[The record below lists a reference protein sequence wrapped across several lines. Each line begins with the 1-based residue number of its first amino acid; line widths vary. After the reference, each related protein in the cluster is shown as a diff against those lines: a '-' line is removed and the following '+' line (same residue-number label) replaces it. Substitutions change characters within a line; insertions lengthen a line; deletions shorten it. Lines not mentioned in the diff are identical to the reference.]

1 MHQEEIWTNYP
12 KLRINELGFGGNA
25 ILPYKLLTTHL
36 PRFKH
41 LKPSLSSFHLHLNIT
56 RRFSPI
62 KKKFIEMTVLRSRKV
77 VSVAQNEH
85 SHKPVKNEAQI
96 EPSTP
101 AKEVE
106 STNKSSYEA
115 TPSPRMLGQSSDK
128 LGSGSV
134 SSQELRRSAR
144 LSSKSSSCNFV
155 EIVVSRRKRKTL
167 NHGNGESGGY
177 ESDVS
182 NVRVPSELDTS
193 TGCEANGMLVSD
205 LGTEEYDKDK
215 EEMPSVK
222 KLKNGKLPSQ
232 DFNFLGSES
241 VQESDVGNKSLNFR
255 SSKKL
260 LKPGKELSSCKDE
273 KGTEEVKSET
283 VVNGVSQVSLT
294 IEDKQKGV
302 LVDCG
307 ELGLEKKIK
316 TNEAEEMENDDV
328 SDTMKM
334 SSNIHEIEEKG
345 KGKVGEADSSS
356 NLSNSKDDSHVS
368 PQQETTER
376 AETSTRNKERFKNIA
391 RENASR
397 FAYFSIQE
405 EKQEDE
411 DEDEQLELQTEE
423 NGVVED
429 WPGPFSTAMKIIKD
443 RAENTGQQNSLTSE
457 ILPSVP
463 LTWVPKT
470 KPQHEHVKKRVAPSL
485 QELCMPI
492 IAENVDAITS
502 LESVPDVIRHKL
514 TQKLCDTRK
523 MNPHF
528 LDLLASGSPSEIRV
542 HECSWLSEE
551 QLTKTINKTDISKL
565 NVLQLD
571 QCGRCLPDYVIFT
584 TLAHLK
590 MSELT
595 NISLRGAC
603 RLSDA
608 GLNVLLTSA
617 PSLRSINLGC
627 CSLLTS
633 EGIINLADKLG
644 SILKEL
650 YIDDCFGLDPIEILP
665 ALLKLENLEVLSI
678 SRFETVNDSFIK
690 QLVGVRGHN
699 IKELILADCTKLTD
713 KSLKAIA
720 ESCPG
725 LCSIDLTNL
734 CRLTDTAIGHLA
746 NGCRGIQTMKF
757 GRNVFSDEAV
767 AAYIEACG
775 QSLKE
780 LSLNHVDKV
789 ANHTALSLAKHA
801 RNLQSLDLSWCR
813 NMTNE
818 AVGLIVDSCL
828 SLRTI
833 KLFGCTQITNVFL
846 DGHSNEEVKVIGLKE
861 SEIIKNVEMTDLLP
875 LRYSSAT

>member
-1 MHQEEIWTNYP
+1 
-12 KLRINELGFGGNA
+12 
-25 ILPYKLLTTHL
+25 
-36 PRFKH
+36 
-41 LKPSLSSFHLHLNIT
+41 
-56 RRFSPI
+56 
-62 KKKFIEMTVLRSRKV
+62 MTVLRSRKV

-85 SHKPVKNEAQI
+85 SHKPVKNGAQI

-106 STNKSSYEA
+106 STNKSSYET
-115 TPSPRMLGQSSDK
+115 TPSPHMLVQSSDK

-134 SSQELRRSAR
+134 SNQELRRSAR

-155 EIVVSRRKRKTL
+155 EIIVSRRKRKTL
-167 NHGNGESGGY
+167 NQGNGESGGY

-182 NVRVPSELDTS
+182 NVRAPS
-193 TGCEANGMLVSD
+193 EANGMLVSD
-205 LGTEEYDKDK
+205 LGTEECDKDK
-215 EEMPSVK
+215 EEIPSAK
-222 KLKNGKLPSQ
+222 KVKNGRLLSQ
-232 DFNFLGSES
+232 DFNVLGSES
-241 VQESDVGNKSLNFR
+241 VQESDVGNKSLNLR

-260 LKPGKELSSCKDE
+260 LNPGKELSSCQDE
-273 KGTEEVKSET
+273 KETEEVKSET
-283 VVNGVSQVSLT
+283 VVNGASQASLT

-316 TNEAEEMENDDV
+316 ISDAEEMKIDDI

-334 SSNIHEIEEKG
+334 RSNIHKIEEKG

-356 NLSNSKDDSHVS
+356 NISNSKDDSHVS
-368 PQQETTER
+368 LQQENVER

-411 DEDEQLELQTEE
+411 DEQLEPQTEE

-443 RAENTGQQNSLTSE
+443 RAANTGQQNSLTSE
-457 ILPSVP
+457 ILPSIP

-470 KPQHEHVKKRVAPSL
+470 KPVKKRVAPSL

-571 QCGRCLPDYVIFT
+571 QCGRCLPDYVLFT

-595 NISLRGAC
+595 NLSLRGAC

-650 YIDDCFGLDPIEILP
+650 YIDECFGLDPIEILP
-665 ALLKLENLEVLSI
+665 ALLKLQHLEVLSI

-828 SLRTI
+828 SLRTL

-861 SEIIKNVEMTDLLP
+861 SEIIKNVEMADLLP